1 MKALRIY
8 KKYGMYILLV
18 IEILIFAVAA
28 PNFLSVNNLF
38 NVLRQVSML
47 GIASCGLTFVILSGG
62 MDLSVGAQIALIGL
76 IGGLM
81 MTSLGVPV
89 WLAVI
94 LMLLMG
100 TVTGAFIGFLSVKLK
115 IIPMIVTLAA
125 MTSLTGVAKII
136 TNGYPVYGFAD
147 SFANI
152 GQGYIAGIIPI
163 PVVIFL
169 IVILIACFI
178 LQKTYFGRYVYAMGS
193 NAEAARLAGLNID
206 RMRIAIFAIC
216 GFFTSIAC
224 VLMTARAN
232 SAQPTAASN
241 YAFDTMT
248 AVVLG
253 GVSIMGGRGKVG
265 GAVAGVIFIGV
276 LDNALVLMGINEYYK
291 EVFKGIILLMAVALD
306 AVEVKTKKNVIA
318 ADAAK

>member
-100 TVTGAFIGFLSVKLK
+100 TATGAFIGFLSVKLK

-178 LQKTYFGRYVYAMGS
+178 LQKTYFGRYVYTMGS

-306 AVEVKTKKNVIA
+306 AVGVKTKKNVIA

>member
-1 MKALRIY
+1 MKALKIY

-18 IEILIFAVAA
+18 IEVLVFAVAA

-62 MDLSVGAQIALIGL
+62 MDLSIGSQIALIGL
-76 IGGLM
+76 LGGLL

-100 TVTGAFIGFLSVKLK
+100 TFTGAVIGFLSVKLK
-115 IIPMIVTLAA
+115 IMPMIVTLAA
-125 MTSLTGVAKII
+125 MTSLNGVAQII
-136 TNGYPVYGFAD
+136 TNGYPVYGFDD
-147 SFANI
+147 SFARI
-152 GQGYIAGIIPI
+152 GQGYIAGVIPI
-163 PVVIFL
+163 PVVVFL
-169 IVILIACFI
+169 IVIFTAWFI

-193 NAEAARLAGLNID
+193 NMEAARLAGLNID
-206 RMRIAIFAIC
+206 RMRVAMFAIC
-216 GFFTSIAC
+216 GFFASVAC
-224 VLMTARAN
+224 VLMTSRAN
-232 SAQPTAASN
+232 SAQPTAAEN

-265 GAVAGVIFIGV
+265 GAVAGVIFIGI

-291 EVFKGIILLMAVALD
+291 EVFKGIILLIAVALD
-306 AVEVKTKKNVIA
+306 AIQVKAKKNVIA

>member
-1 MKALRIY
+1 
-8 KKYGMYILLV
+8 
-18 IEILIFAVAA
+18 
-28 PNFLSVNNLF
+28 
-38 NVLRQVSML
+38 
-47 GIASCGLTFVILSGG
+47 
-62 MDLSVGAQIALIGL
+62 
-76 IGGLM
+76 
-81 MTSLGVPV
+81 
-89 WLAVI
+89 
-94 LMLLMG
+94 
-100 TVTGAFIGFLSVKLK
+100 
-115 IIPMIVTLAA
+115 
-125 MTSLTGVAKII
+125 
-136 TNGYPVYGFAD
+136 
-147 SFANI
+147 
-152 GQGYIAGIIPI
+152 
-163 PVVIFL
+163 
-169 IVILIACFI
+169 
-178 LQKTYFGRYVYAMGS
+178 MGS

>member
-100 TVTGAFIGFLSVKLK
+100 TATGAFIGFLSVKLK

>member
-1 MKALRIY
+1 M
-8 KKYGMYILLV
+8 
-18 IEILIFAVAA
+18 
-28 PNFLSVNNLF
+28 
-38 NVLRQVSML
+38 
-47 GIASCGLTFVILSGG
+47 ILSGG

-100 TVTGAFIGFLSVKLK
+100 TATGAFIGFLSVKLK